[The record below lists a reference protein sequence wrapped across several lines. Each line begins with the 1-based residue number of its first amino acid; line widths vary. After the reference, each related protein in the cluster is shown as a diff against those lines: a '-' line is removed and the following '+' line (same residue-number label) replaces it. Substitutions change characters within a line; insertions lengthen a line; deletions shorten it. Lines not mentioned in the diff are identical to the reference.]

1 MKITC
6 IKSGGFM
13 GQEQSCIIDSKEL
26 NPSEQEAFEQ
36 LITQSRKDEEMR
48 DSYVYYFN
56 FEANN
61 TENEVIL
68 EETYIEESMMP
79 FIRKVNNKLSKQE

>member
-1 MKITC
+1 MKIMC

-26 NPSEQEAFEQ
+26 NHSEREAFEQ
-36 LITQSRKDEEMR
+36 LIKESRKDESMR

-61 TENEVIL
+61 TEKEVIL
-68 EETYIEESMMP
+68 EETLIEENMMP
-79 FIRKVNNKLSKQE
+79 FIRKVNNKLAR